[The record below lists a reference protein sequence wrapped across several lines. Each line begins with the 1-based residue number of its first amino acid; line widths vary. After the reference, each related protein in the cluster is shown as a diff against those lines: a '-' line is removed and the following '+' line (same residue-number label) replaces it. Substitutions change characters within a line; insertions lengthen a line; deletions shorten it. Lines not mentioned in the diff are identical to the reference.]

1 VSNREELQFEEI
13 YNRYAARIH
22 LFLLK
27 LCGDES
33 AAEELT
39 QETFFQAFSALH
51 RYRGECS
58 MFTWLAAIGKN
69 VFFNYLRKSKR
80 ELLNLDLC
88 VLDLAAPPEEEPG
101 YRISR
106 EVEIARVRQAIRD
119 LPKKYYDVLV
129 LRVYARLPYAEIGA
143 KLGISENSAKV
154 LYFRAKNHIREVL
167 LDE

>member
-1 VSNREELQFEEI
+1 MSNTEELQFEEI

-33 AAEELT
+33 TAEELT

-129 LRVYARLPYAEIGA
+129 LRVYAHLPYAEIGA

>member
-1 VSNREELQFEEI
+1 MNSFDRQFEEL
-13 YNRYAARIH
+13 YQRYVSRIH

-27 LCGDES
+27 LCGDDS
-33 AAEELT
+33 TAEELT
-39 QETFFQAFSALH
+39 QETFFQAYSSLH

-69 VFFNYLRKSKR
+69 VFFNYLRRSKR
-80 ELLNLDLC
+80 EVLNLDVV
-88 VLDLAAPPEEEPG
+88 VLDLEAPPEEEPG

-106 EVEIARVRQAIRD
+106 QVDIERVRKAIRD

-129 LRVYARLPYAEIGA
+129 LRVYAQLPYAEIGA
-143 KLGISENSAKV
+143 KLGISESSAKV
-154 LYFRAKNHIREVL
+154 LYFRAKNQIREEL

>member
-1 VSNREELQFEEI
+1 MKRSEEKYFEEI
-13 YNRYAARIH
+13 YQRYAARVH

-33 AAEELT
+33 TAEELT
-39 QETFFQAFSALH
+39 QETFVQAYSSLH

-58 MFTWLAAIGKN
+58 IFTWLAAIGKN
-69 VFFNYLRKSKR
+69 VFFNYLRKSRR
-80 ELLNLDLC
+80 EGLNLDLT

-106 EVEIARVRQAIRD
+106 EVEIHRVRQAIRD

-129 LRVYARLPYAEIGA
+129 LRVYANLPYAEIGA
-143 KLGISENSAKV
+143 KLGISESSAKV